1 MITVTVRRR
10 QTLSDIC
17 LEVYGTIDGVV
28 ALAAANGLP
37 VAGELQPGL
46 VLECP
51 DVAYD
56 NYLQTYV
63 RKNGIVPATR
73 KDGAAALQQ
82 RIFTEQFTEE
92 FA

>member
-1 MITVTVRRR
+1 MIQVTVRRR

-28 ALAAANGLP
+28 ALALANNLP
-37 VAGELQPGL
+37 VSGELQPGT

-56 NYLQTYV
+56 NYLQTFV

-73 KDGAAALQQ
+73 KDGTGELQQ